1 MILLRLATAALIA
14 SALPSCTPQRTP
26 PALGQADTREID
38 AISTYLNGLNR
49 FEARFIQTG
58 DLGEGGG
65 LIWLDRPGRLR
76 IDYAGPQASLMVANN
91 GRLAVYDRRTH
102 ATTTMAVSR
111 TPLGIL
117 LAPVIDLST
126 DVTILAIQHT
136 EGAVQ
141 ITLQKTSAPAQGTL
155 TLTLSEPP
163 LALSSVTLVDARRR
177 SLTMTL
183 SDLRTDPAITPDLFA
198 PPAPGS

>member
-1 MILLRLATAALIA
+1 VPPGDRG
-14 SALPSCTPQRTP
+14 QR
-26 PALGQADTREID
+26 R
-38 AISTYLNGLNR
+38 
-49 FEARFIQTG
+49 
-58 DLGEGGG
+58 G

-76 IDYAGPQASLMVANN
+76 IDYAGPEARLMIANA

-126 DVTILAIQHT
+126 DVTILGIQHS

-141 ITLQKTSAPAQGTL
+141 VTLQKTSAPGQGSL
-155 TLTLSEPP
+155 TLTLREAP

-177 SLTMTL
+177 ALTMTL
-183 SDLRTDPAITPDLFA
+183 SDLRTDPAITPALFA